1 MNGFIPCPSSA
12 GAGLLSARPV
22 AVDAGRDPGLHPA
35 ALRPHQDQRGL
46 RPRQEHQEEG
56 QVGNPC
62 SILSNTLKADSCCTY
77 YLSPIP
83 YFY

>member
-1 MNGFIPCPSSA
+1 MSGFIKVFLFPSSA

-22 AVDAGRDPGLHPA
+22 AVDAGGDPGLHPA

-56 QVGNPC
+56 QVGNRA
-62 SILSNTLKADSCCTY
+62 NTG
-77 YLSPIP
+77 
-83 YFY
+83 